1 MAIKLIGRKK
11 EKASLE
17 KAYASEEAE
26 MISIIGRRR
35 VGKTFLIQTVFNDK
49 IDFEVSGIQ
58 NAQGTEQLR
67 NFTAQL
73 KGFFPQ
79 AVLIQTPN
87 DWLDAFI
94 LLIELLKSKQKKEK
108 MVVFLDEVPWM
119 STHKSGFLRG
129 LSYFWNSWAV
139 KQNIVV
145 ILCGSAASWMIQKVL
160 KNKGGLHNRVTKRI
174 RLRPFSLFET
184 EQYLQSRN
192 VATNRYQ
199 LLQIYMAM
207 GGIPHYLKE
216 IETGQSAVQ
225 NIDRICFQED
235 GLLRDEFESL
245 YPALFEHANYH
256 IAIVKALAVKHT
268 GMGRGELIKLAKLPN
283 GGRVSQV
290 LEELSES
297 GFITLYP
304 SYGKRKK
311 DIIYRL
317 TDEYSLFYLR
327 FIEKTN
333 PLNNESWA
341 SLSQTQTAKTWSG
354 YAYENICLKHITQI
368 KNTLKIG
375 GVHSVTSSFYKRG
388 TAEEAGTQIDLL
400 IDRNDNVINLIEV
413 KFYNTKFVIDKTYA
427 VRLRDKIRVFTEA
440 SKIRK
445 QLLITMLT
453 TFGVKEN
460 THSLGLVTGNLDM
473 EDLFG
478 AE

>member
-1 MAIKLIGRKK
+1 
-11 EKASLE
+11 
-17 KAYASEEAE
+17 
-26 MISIIGRRR
+26 
-35 VGKTFLIQTVFNDK
+35 
-49 IDFEVSGIQ
+49 
-58 NAQGTEQLR
+58 
-67 NFTAQL
+67 
-73 KGFFPQ
+73 
-79 AVLIQTPN
+79 
-87 DWLDAFI
+87 
-94 LLIELLKSKQKKEK
+94 
-108 MVVFLDEVPWM
+108 
-119 STHKSGFLRG
+119 
-129 LSYFWNSWAV
+129 
-139 KQNIVV
+139 
-145 ILCGSAASWMIQKVL
+145 MIQKVL

-174 RLRPFSLFET
+174 RLKPFSLFET

-225 NIDRICFQED
+225 SIDRICFQED

-268 GMGRGELIKLAKLPN
+268 GMGRGDLIKLAKLPN

-297 GFITLYP
+297 GFITLYS

-327 FIEKTN
+327 FIERAN

-354 YAYENICLKHITQI
+354 YAYENICLKHVKQI
-368 KNTLKIG
+368 KNALNIG
-375 GVHSVTSSFYKRG
+375 GVHSVNSSFHKKG
-388 TAEEAGTQIDLL
+388 TADVSGAQIDSL

-413 KFYNTKFVIDKTYA
+413 KFYNTEFTISKEYA
-427 VRLRDKIRVFTEA
+427 LRLRDKMRIFADTT
-440 SKIRK
+440 KTKK
-445 QLLITMLT
+445 QLLITMMT
-453 TFGVKEN
+453 TFGLKEN
-460 THSLGLVTGNLDM
+460 THSIGLVTGNLTM
-473 EDLFG
+473 EDLFK
-478 AE
+478 EI